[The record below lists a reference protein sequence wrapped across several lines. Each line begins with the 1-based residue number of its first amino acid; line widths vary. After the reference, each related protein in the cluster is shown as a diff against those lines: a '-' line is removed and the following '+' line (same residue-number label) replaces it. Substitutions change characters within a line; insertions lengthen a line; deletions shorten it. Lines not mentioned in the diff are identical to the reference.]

1 MKTIS
6 GNPYIIDESILTSVG
21 KGRDNVIKD
30 FLDNT
35 LRASQYTLNPDMS
48 ISLHDETVLF
58 RNKIDVPAWV
68 HDCTNVHFLN
78 CGFSELKLPM
88 GAKTVWIEDC
98 KKLTRIIADEASI
111 IDELVIRHCD
121 NVDLTGLSNVE
132 IKKVKLYQCG
142 ITTLKGLENV
152 LRFLSVRDCKK
163 LRIWDLE
170 NDHNPILKIEICPI
184 RTFAKPLFSSDVTL
198 GKLNKCNS
206 LEVAIGAVEDL
217 RIEGC
222 REIQE
227 LKIIGNKLDTL
238 VVDSLESLRKV
249 ETVDCT
255 GSASF
260 VNLPEIEEYVLPKI
274 SGVCVFENVNNIPD
288 VQCRRKIVRK

>member
-6 GNPYIIDESILTSVG
+6 GKSYTIDESILTSVG
-21 KGRDNVIKD
+21 KGKDNIIKD
-30 FLDNT
+30 FLNNT
-35 LRASQYTLNPDMS
+35 LRATQYTLNPDMS
-48 ISLHDETVLF
+48 ISLYGNVIF
-58 RNKIDVPAWV
+58 QNRIDVPAWV
-68 HDCTNVHFLN
+68 HDCTNVEFLN
-78 CGFSELKLPM
+78 CGFSELKLPIK
-88 GAKTVWIEDC
+88 AKTVWIEDC
-98 KKLTRIIADEASI
+98 KKLKQIVAAEGTV

-121 NVDLTGLSNVE
+121 NVDLTGLSNAE

-142 ITTLKGLENV
+142 ITTLKGLEKV
-152 LRFLSVRDCKK
+152 LRLLSVRDCKK

-170 NDHNPILKIEICPI
+170 NDNNPILKIEICPI

-198 GKLNKCNS
+198 VKLNKCSS
-206 LEVAIGAVEDL
+206 LDVVIGAVEDL

-227 LKIIGNKLDTL
+227 LKISGNKLDTL
-238 VVDSLESLRKV
+238 VVDNLGVLKKV

-274 SGVCVFENVNNIPD
+274 SGACVFENVKTIPE
-288 VQCRRKIVRK
+288 VQCKRKIVR